1 MKPNSFFWS
10 GWREVLLFSL
20 GKISENSP
28 QKTIQKE
35 SKPPGVH
42 WRNSCITVGFQGCP
56 LFLCPGCLTGK
67 KIVQSNLQNEKQLK
81 NCRPSGSE
89 DTNPSGSEIR
99 RRESCFFIKKKSPI

>member
-1 MKPNSFFWS
+1 
-10 GWREVLLFSL
+10 
-20 GKISENSP
+20 
-28 QKTIQKE
+28 
-35 SKPPGVH
+35 
-42 WRNSCITVGFQGCP
+42 VGFQGCP

-99 RRESCFFIKKKSPI
+99 RRESCFFIEKKITHLGAANIFPSNLIFFVNLLGE